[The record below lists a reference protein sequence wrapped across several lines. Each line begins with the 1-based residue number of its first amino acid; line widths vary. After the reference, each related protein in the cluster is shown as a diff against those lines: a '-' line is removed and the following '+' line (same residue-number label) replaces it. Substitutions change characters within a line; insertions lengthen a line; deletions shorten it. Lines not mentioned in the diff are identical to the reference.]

1 MPQINVVEQLHGRFD
16 QPLPSSAERRVVI
29 WHDPAGEFADEFA
42 RLAANGF
49 DGESEDAAPAKEGED
64 AIPAAGCAG
73 AVAGGDG
80 SSDDASTV
88 GVSET
93 TASGSGGWLN
103 AVHVA
108 DGLERPV
115 RFVEAADGC
124 LFNAKRLLYREDTQ
138 NDILLYRRRAR
149 GELEGDWLA
158 DVELY
163 AEHFQADYVSLLIDE
178 LGVSDTDEVR
188 EALRMY
194 KTFFNA
200 APRRRKFAALAAGA
214 ATRDAVEAGIL
225 AVLAGVERPTVEDV
239 TRGLAMALADD
250 ERGTLANLR
259 KMGAQDA
266 SARFLQA
273 RIGFDVG
280 PAIEGG
286 ASAGADGAAGSADGA
301 ASSSQLAD
309 DIVAHLLVSAA
320 SCMLPPEVFAGL
332 DRFLSPEHARF
343 CLTIVHSWMAA
354 GDAARKG
361 LLEMA
366 QQVEERCGMASR
378 LEGVSREALLRA
390 DVLLC
395 VDEVLLSN
403 LMGQLTQGL
412 DCCDEASRVIA
423 QRRSTVFGERL
434 APYYDALSAA
444 VEAQRFHRAH
454 AGEYHLASAVDV
466 WKAYT
471 SEWYVMDTHYRRFC
485 CVFEECLVD
494 ANPSLEDATK
504 GLADYVDG
512 IYADFLT
519 RSNECWANA
528 AEAAWAQT
536 GWVEGIT
543 RQRRFYDD
551 VVLSELAGSAKR
563 VVVAVSD
570 ALRYEVAAEL
580 RDRLE
585 RETKG
590 NAELGAMQGMFP
602 STTPFGMA
610 ALLPHARIQL
620 NETDLAVLV
629 DGMPTATTAEREAV
643 LRQRNPKSRAIRY
656 VDLQRMKR
664 AERKALAED
673 AQVIYVY
680 HNAVDAA
687 GEGAH
692 GEREVFE
699 ACEDALQ
706 ELVALAKIAVNDL
719 GASRMVV
726 TSDHGFLCTRK
737 PLREADHVSAADME
751 GTAALLGRRYAV
763 LAGEASSDLL
773 IRMNMDDVGG
783 GSYTGLSPRSC
794 LRIKRPGPGENYVH
808 GGVSL
813 QELAVPVVRFRN
825 AKAGSKGYTEA
836 KKAQIALLGTNR
848 RITSNLFSLDLYQ
861 TEAVAGKVAPETYE
875 LALVD
880 EAGNEVSDVQ
890 TVVADWVAPNAE
902 DRRIRVNFA
911 LRAGVAFSERATYY
925 LVARVKSSR
934 RIAWRE
940 EFRVMVAFNMMDDFG
955 F

>member
-1 MPQINVVEQLHGRFD
+1 MPQINVVKQLLGRFE
-16 QPLPSSAERRVVI
+16 QPFSSCSVRRIVI
-29 WHDPAGEFADEFA
+29 WHDPAGEFADAFA
-42 RLAANGF
+42 ELAANGF
-49 DGESEDAAPAKEGED
+49 DGESEEAAPAKEGEG
-64 AIPAAGCAG
+64 AIPAAGCAS
-73 AVAGGDG
+73 AAAGGDG
-80 SSDDASTV
+80 SSDDASAV
-88 GVSET
+88 GASETSVSE
-93 TASGSGGWLN
+93 SGGWLN

-108 DGLERPV
+108 DELERPV

-124 LFNAKRLLYREDTQ
+124 LFNTKRLLYREDTQ

-225 AVLAGVERPTVEDV
+225 AVLAGAERPTVEDV

-250 ERGTLANLR
+250 EPGTLARLR

-266 SARFLQA
+266 FARFLQT

-280 PAIEGG
+280 TAVEGD
-286 ASAGADGAAGSADGA
+286 AAFADGEASFANGAADG
-301 ASSSQLAD
+301 SQLAD

-320 SCMLPPEVFAGL
+320 SCTLPPEVFAGL

-354 GDAARKG
+354 GDAARAD

-366 QQVEERCGMASR
+366 QQVEERCGLASR
-378 LEGVSREALLRA
+378 LEGVSREALVRT
-390 DVLLC
+390 DVLPC

-403 LMGQLTQGL
+403 LMGQLAQGL

-485 CVFEECLVD
+485 CAFEECLVD

-551 VVLSELAGSAKR
+551 VVLSELAGSARR

-610 ALLPHARIQL
+610 ALLPRARMQL
-620 NETDLAVLV
+620 SETDLAVLV

-643 LRQRNPKSRAIRY
+643 LRKRNPNSRAIKY

-664 AERKALAED
+664 AERKSLAED

-737 PLREADHVSAADME
+737 PLREADHVSATDME

-836 KKAQIALLGTNR
+836 KKAQVALLGTNR

-890 TVVADWVAPNAE
+890 TVVADWAAPHAE

>member
-1 MPQINVVEQLHGRFD
+1 MPKVDVTKQLKDRFE
-16 QPLPSSAERRVVI
+16 QPLPSSAVRRIVI
-29 WHDPAGEFADEFA
+29 WHDPAGEFADAFA
-42 RLAANGF
+42 RLATSGF
-49 DGESEDAAPAKEGED
+49 DGESEEVAPAKECEG

-73 AVAGGDG
+73 AAAGGDG

-88 GVSET
+88 GASET
-93 TASGSGGWLN
+93 SASESCGWLN
-103 AVHVA
+103 AVHAA

-124 LFNAKRLLYREDTQ
+124 LFNTKRLLYREDAQ

-250 ERGTLANLR
+250 EPGTLARLH

-266 SARFLQA
+266 FARFLQT

-280 PAIEGG
+280 TAVEG
-286 ASAGADGAAGSADGA
+286 DAAGVNGA
-301 ASSSQLAD
+301 ASSANGAADGSQLAD

-320 SCMLPPEVFAGL
+320 SCTLPPEVFAGL

-354 GDAARKG
+354 GDAARAD

-378 LEGVSREALLRA
+378 LEGVSREALLRT
-390 DVLLC
+390 DVLPC

-444 VEAQRFHRAH
+444 VEAQRFHRAR

-485 CVFEECLVD
+485 CAFEECLVD

-551 VVLSELAGSAKR
+551 VVLSELSGSAKR

-610 ALLPHARIQL
+610 ALLPHARMQL
-620 NETDLAVLV
+620 READLAVLV

-773 IRMNMDDVGG
+773 IRMNMDDVDG

-813 QELAVPVVRFRN
+813 QELVVPVVRFRN
-825 AKAGSKGYTEA
+825 AKAGSKGYAEA
-836 KKAQIALLGTNR
+836 KKAQLALLGTNR

-890 TVVADWVAPNAE
+890 TVVADWAAPHAE

-940 EFRVMVAFNMMDDFG
+940 EFRVMVTFSMMDDFG

>member
-1 MPQINVVEQLHGRFD
+1 MPQINVVKQLLGRFE
-16 QPLPSSAERRVVI
+16 QPLPSSAVRRIVI
-29 WHDPAGEFADEFA
+29 WHDPAGELAGVFAE
-42 RLAANGF
+42 LAANGF
-49 DGESEDAAPAKEGED
+49 DGGSEEAVPAKEDEG
-64 AIPAAGCAG
+64 AAFSAGCAG
-73 AVAGGDG
+73 AAAGGDG
-80 SSDDASTV
+80 SSDDASTT
-88 GVSET
+88 GASET
-93 TASGSGGWLN
+93 SASEPGGWLN
-103 AVHVA
+103 AVHA
-108 DGLERPV
+108 AEGLARPV

-124 LFNAKRLLYREDTQ
+124 LFNTKRLLYREDTQ

-188 EALRMY
+188 EALRMC

-250 ERGTLANLR
+250 EPGTLARLR

-266 SARFLQA
+266 FARFLQM

-280 PAIEGG
+280 TAVEG
-286 ASAGADGAAGSADGA
+286 DAAGDNGA
-301 ASSSQLAD
+301 ASFANGAADGSQLAD
-309 DIVAHLLVSAA
+309 DIVAHLLASAA
-320 SCMLPPEVFAGL
+320 SCTLPPEAFAGL

-354 GDAARKG
+354 GDAARAG

-366 QQVEERCGMASR
+366 QQVEERCDMASR
-378 LEGVSREALLRA
+378 LEGVSREALLRT
-390 DVLLC
+390 DVLPC

-434 APYYDALSAA
+434 TPYYDALSAA

-485 CVFEECLVD
+485 CAFEECLVD
-494 ANPSLEDATK
+494 ANPALEDATK

-536 GWVEGIT
+536 GWVEGIA

-610 ALLPHARIQL
+610 ALLSHARMQL
-620 NETDLAVLV
+620 NEADLAVLV
-629 DGMPTATTAEREAV
+629 DGMPTATAAEREAV
-643 LRQRNPKSRAIRY
+643 LRQRNPKSRAIKY

-664 AERKALAED
+664 AERKALSED

-692 GEREVFE
+692 GEREVFD

-825 AKAGSKGYTEA
+825 AKAGSKGYAEA
-836 KKAQIALLGTNR
+836 KKAQLALLGTNR

-890 TVVADWVAPNAE
+890 TVVADWAAPHAE

>member
-1 MPQINVVEQLHGRFD
+1 MPKVDVTKQLKDRFE
-16 QPLPSSAERRVVI
+16 QPLSSSAVRRIVI
-29 WHDPAGEFADEFA
+29 WHDPAGEFADAFA
-42 RLAANGF
+42 RLATSGF
-49 DGESEDAAPAKEGED
+49 DGESEEDVPAKEDEV
-64 AIPAAGCAG
+64 AAFSAGCAG
-73 AVAGGDG
+73 AAAGGDG

-88 GVSET
+88 GASET
-93 TASGSGGWLN
+93 SASESGGWLN
-103 AVHVA
+103 AVHA
-108 DGLERPV
+108 AEGLARPV
-115 RFVEAADGC
+115 RFVDAADGH
-124 LFNAKRLLYREDTQ
+124 LFNTTRLLYREDTQ

-163 AEHFQADYVSLLIDE
+163 SEHFQADYVSLLIDE

-239 TRGLAMALADD
+239 TRGLSMALADD
-250 ERGTLANLR
+250 EPGTLARLR

-266 SARFLQA
+266 FARFLQM

-280 PAIEGG
+280 TSVEGD
-286 ASAGADGAAGSADGA
+286 AAGADGAASSADGA
-301 ASSSQLAD
+301 ADGSQLAD

-320 SCMLPPEVFAGL
+320 SCTLPPEVFAGL

-354 GDAARKG
+354 GDAAREG

-366 QQVEERCGMASR
+366 QQVEERCGLASR
-378 LEGVSREALLRA
+378 LEGISREALLRT
-390 DVLLC
+390 DVLPC

-403 LMGQLTQGL
+403 LTGQLTQGL

-485 CVFEECLVD
+485 CAFEECLVD

-504 GLADYVDG
+504 GLADYADE

-590 NAELGAMQGMFP
+590 SAELGAMQGTFP

-610 ALLPHARIQL
+610 ALLPHARMQL

-643 LRQRNPKSRAIRY
+643 LRQRNPKSRAIKY

-726 TSDHGFLCTRK
+726 TADHGFLCTRK

-836 KKAQIALLGTNR
+836 KKAQVALLGTNR

-890 TVVADWVAPNAE
+890 TVVADWAAPHAE

-940 EFRVMVAFNMMDDFG
+940 EFRVMVTFSMMDDFG